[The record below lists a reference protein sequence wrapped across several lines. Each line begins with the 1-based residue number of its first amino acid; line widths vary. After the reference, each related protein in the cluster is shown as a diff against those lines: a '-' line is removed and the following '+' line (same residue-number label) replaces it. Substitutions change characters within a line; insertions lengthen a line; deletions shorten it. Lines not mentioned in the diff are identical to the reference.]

1 MMFSIDD
8 ARSAIDAATSPREV
22 IACPI
27 GDAVGHVLA
36 RDAVAA
42 CDLPPFAQSAMDG
55 WAVRAEDVAGGARLK
70 VGGTVFAG
78 RLDARPVHAPGTA
91 TRIMTGAML
100 PTGADAVI
108 QQELAEVS
116 GDLVTLPAVE
126 RETNVRAQGEE
137 RRAGELVLGAGVR
150 LTPGRVGALSV
161 AGIATVDVVRRP
173 RVAIV
178 TTGDEVV
185 PPGRELA
192 PGQVFDGNQAILRA
206 EMARRGIDLTM
217 CEHVADDPT
226 ALRTAMEKARA
237 EADLLLTTGGVS
249 VGEHDH
255 VIACSE
261 AAGYER
267 VFWRVRQKPGKPL
280 WFATDGARAHI
291 GLPGNPGAVWV
302 GMQVW
307 VGRWLG
313 LAEGLGATRTARAVL
328 MDAVGA
334 HPAVDLWLRV
344 RLTTDDDGRRCAWP
358 LSGQASHMLGNLAE
372 CDGLVRVPSGGESW
386 PAGHPVDVIEVYRD

>member
-1 MMFSIDD
+1 MLSIDE
-8 ARSAIDAATSPREV
+8 ARSAIDAATTALDT
-22 IACPI
+22 IACPV

-36 RDAVAA
+36 RDVAA
-42 CDLPPFAQSAMDG
+42 ICDLPPFAQSAMDG
-55 WAVRAEDVAGGARLK
+55 WAVRAQDVAGGARLP

-78 RLDARPVHAPGTA
+78 RLDARPQHAPGTA

-100 PTGADAVI
+100 PRGADAVI
-108 QQELAEVS
+108 QQELATVDGER
-116 GDLVTLPAVE
+116 VTLPGVE
-126 RETNVRAQGEE
+126 AGTNVRAQGEE
-137 RRAGELVLGAGVR
+137 RRAGDGILGAGAR
-150 LTPGRVGALSV
+150 LTPGQVGALSV
-161 AGIATVDVVRRP
+161 AGVASVDVVRRP

-185 PPGRELA
+185 PPGRELS

-206 EMARRGIDLTM
+206 EMARRGIALTM
-217 CEHVADDPT
+217 CEHVADDPE
-226 ALRTAMEKARA
+226 ALREAMARARA

-307 VGRWLG
+307 VAQWLDR
-313 LAEGLGATRTARAVL
+313 AEGLTGERTVRAVL
-328 MDAVGA
+328 TDTVRA
-334 HPAVDLWLRV
+334 HPGVDLWLRV
-344 RLTTDDDGRRCAWP
+344 RLTTDDEGRRCASP
-358 LSGQASHMLGNLAE
+358 LTGQASHMLGNLAA
-372 CDGLVRVPSGGESW
+372 CDGLVRVPHGGDPW
-386 PAGHPVDVIEVYRD
+386 TAGHVVDVVEVYRD